1 MARPLRIE
9 YEGAV
14 YHVTSRG
21 NERSEIYK
29 SDRDRE
35 RFLEYLE
42 IAHKRF
48 NIIIHAYCL
57 MSNHYH
63 IIVETPSAN
72 LGRFMQFLNSSYTMY
87 FNTKRKRSGHL
98 FQGRYKAILVDKD
111 NYMKELSRYTHLNP
125 VRAKM
130 EKRPEDYMWSS
141 YTYYLK
147 KRKQPEYLDTDFTLQ
162 YFNGSR
168 KRYREFVEQGITET
182 IRNVFD
188 EIKAGFILGDDDFVE
203 EIREKYLQTEQ
214 RSEDLPELRRLKK
227 RYIDKEEIL
236 KVLEKEDKRDKLVAY
251 YLRKYTDETLQGIV
265 KIVYKEK
272 RSSSGISKI
281 VSRIE
286 EKRWKDKGFNKRLK
300 LLEGKMSMSRS
311 DP

>member
-21 NERSEIYK
+21 NERKDIYK

-35 RFLEYLE
+35 KFLEYLG

-48 NIIIHAYCL
+48 NIIVHAYCL
-57 MSNHYH
+57 LSNHYH
-63 IIVETPSAN
+63 FVIETPFAN

-87 FNTKRKRSGHL
+87 FNTKRKRNGHL

-111 NYMKELSRYTHLNP
+111 NYMQELSRYTHLNP

-130 EKRPEDYMWSS
+130 EKRPEDYRWSS
-141 YTYYLK
+141 YGYYLK
-147 KRKQPEYLDTDFTLQ
+147 KRNKPEYLDTDFTLQ

-168 KRYREFVEQGITET
+168 KRYREFVEAGITEKT
-182 IRNVFD
+182 RNVFD
-188 EIKAGFILGDDDFVE
+188 EIKAGLILGDDDFVE
-203 EIREKYLQTEQ
+203 EIKKKYLGTAQPT
-214 RSEDLPELRRLKK
+214 EDLPELRRLKK
-227 RYIDKEEIL
+227 TYIARNTIL
-236 KVLEKEDKRDKLVAY
+236 KVLEKNKTKDKLTAY
-251 YLRKYTDETLQGIV
+251 FLRKYTDETLQGIV
-265 KIVYKEK
+265 RVVYKEK
-272 RSSSGISKI
+272 RSSSGISKT

-286 EKRWKDKGFNKRLK
+286 EKRLRDKEFDKRLRF
-300 LLEGKMSMSRS
+300 LEKKMSMSRS